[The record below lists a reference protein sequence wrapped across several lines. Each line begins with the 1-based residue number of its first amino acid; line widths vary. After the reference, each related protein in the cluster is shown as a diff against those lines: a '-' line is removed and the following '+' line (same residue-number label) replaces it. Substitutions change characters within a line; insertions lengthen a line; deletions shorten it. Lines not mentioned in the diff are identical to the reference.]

1 VEGVERANY
10 GSFEVT
16 ASRFKDVTGAYAASL
31 DPSAKGAIRVGNY
44 LVSCTGRCPN
54 NLAALAATSLALAQR
69 IASEAGQGT
78 LREAVTRSSGGYV
91 AIYAV
96 GAAAVLVLIGD
107 EGLDIG
113 RLHRES
119 RATVDSIEAL
129 LVLGPHSVLPGKARD
144 GRAAGVLRNS
154 WIAPRGPGDGGRA
167 RAAHWGH
174 CTTDHTK
181 VAVPDTPSVSVAVT
195 VTV

>member
-1 VEGVERANY
+1 MAEETLLAQMQALRDK
-10 GSFEVT
+10 VT
-16 ASRFKDVTGAYAASL
+16 GITGTAVASRDGLIITQDTGGV
-31 DPSAKGAIRVGNY
+31 DPD
-44 LVSCTGRCPN
+44 